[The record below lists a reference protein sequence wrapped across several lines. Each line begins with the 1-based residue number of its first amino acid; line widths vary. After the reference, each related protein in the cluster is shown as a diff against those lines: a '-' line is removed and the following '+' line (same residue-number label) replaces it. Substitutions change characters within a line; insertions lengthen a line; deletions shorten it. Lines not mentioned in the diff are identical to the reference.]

1 MEIQLNQVGS
11 VAVVKIDSDQIDASN
26 ARDFK
31 DHINPISADNRHIVF
46 DLSAVR
52 FVDSSGLGAILS
64 YLRRQHEQGGDL
76 KLAGMTKPVRMLF
89 ELVRMHRIFEI
100 YNNVE
105 EAVGAFV
112 RPESKA
118 ALSAA

>member
-1 MEIQLNQVGS
+1 MDTQIEKIGA
-11 VAVVKIDSDQIDASN
+11 VAVVNILTDQLDAAN

-31 DHINPISADNRHIVF
+31 EQINPLIEVEKHVVF
-46 DLSAVR
+46 DMSKVR

-64 YLRRQHEQGGDL
+64 YLRRLHQEGGDL
-76 KLAGMTKPVRMLF
+76 RLSGLTKPVRMLF

-100 YNNVE
+100 YNSVD
-105 EAVGAFV
+105 EAVRAFDM
-112 RPESKA
+112 PEGKA